1 MHVCKKTARF
11 IFLDERFGGE
21 INLERGRTKKK
32 KSSRF
37 QILKTGSHVVQ
48 GHVMPEKR
56 ETSSSPPK
64 KKKKTPPAKLCLP
77 VLSGVR
83 GADEVVSTRFPP
95 GRREAGIDR
104 LPQTASKRRLLISC
118 FCPPLSV
125 SLFISLPLSPSHF
138 TERRYLIISAH
149 TRSTRARR
157 GANKHA
163 GTHDCRLINVSD
175 CIQSKSLMCL
185 R

>member
-56 ETSSSPPK
+56 ETSSS
-64 KKKKTPPAKLCLP
+64 KLCLP

-104 LPQTASKRRLLISC
+104 LPQTASKRRLLISR
-118 FCPPLSV
+118 FCPPSSV

-163 GTHDCRLINVSD
+163 GAHDCRLINVSD
-175 CIQSKSLMCL
+175 YIQSKSLMSL

>member
-56 ETSSSPPK
+56 ERSSSPPK
-64 KKKKTPPAKLCLP
+64 KKKHHPPNFVCLFYQASEEQMKSSP
-77 VLSGVR
+77 R
-83 GADEVVSTRFPP
+83 GFLLVV
-95 GRREAGIDR
+95 ER
-104 LPQTASKRRLLISC
+104 LGLIGSHRQPLNGAS
-118 FCPPLSV
+118 
-125 SLFISLPLSPSHF
+125 
-138 TERRYLIISAH
+138 
-149 TRSTRARR
+149 
-157 GANKHA
+157 
-163 GTHDCRLINVSD
+163 
-175 CIQSKSLMCL
+175 
-185 R
+185 